1 MKIPI
6 FLPFLVLILQLS
18 LFSKLTAQ
26 QDLVDPKGAFII
38 AGLEGQVEVINNLT
52 NIPLP
57 KEKVKTGGILFDG
70 HTVRTGPAS
79 KIILLLTN
87 GTITTIKSETSINF
101 KKFTQEKF
109 DTSKTKIERV
119 EG

>member
-1 MKIPI
+1 MKTQP
-6 FLPFLVLILQLS
+6 FLPFIVILLQLS
-18 LFSKLTAQ
+18 LFFKLSAQ
-26 QDLVDPKGAFII
+26 QDLVDPKGAIII

-52 NIPLP
+52 NLPLP

-70 HTVRTGPAS
+70 HTVKTGPAS

-87 GTITTIKSETSINF
+87 GTITTIKPETSINF

-109 DTSKTKIERV
+109 DTSKTKLN
-119 EG
+119 